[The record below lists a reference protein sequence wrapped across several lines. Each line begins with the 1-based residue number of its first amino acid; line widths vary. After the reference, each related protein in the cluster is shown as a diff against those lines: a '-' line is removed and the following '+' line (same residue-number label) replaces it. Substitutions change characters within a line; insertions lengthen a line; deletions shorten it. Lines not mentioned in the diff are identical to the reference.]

1 MSGKYLKAVTARL
14 FTAAMFICFLC
25 GGAWTDADRVWDF
38 NIPRQNV
45 VSALTALTEK
55 TGTQLLFPYE
65 KVRSQQA
72 NPLIGRYTLARAL
85 EILLHGTG
93 LSGGVTGSGVITI
106 SLDPSTTTSRE
117 PGDSMNTTTNKKNDL
132 FAGLAAAVIS
142 VFATNGA
149 VAQTPE
155 AAQAMTRGLEEIVV
169 TAQRREA
176 SLQEVALS
184 VRAVTS
190 EELLRVGAT
199 GIEDYAS
206 LVPGLNLIQQGGPGR
221 TQIEM
226 RGVTVGNMRD
236 DRPEFRPT
244 VGVYLDDAPIAAQ
257 TINANI
263 ALMDL
268 ERIEVMRGP
277 QATLYGA
284 GSLSGT
290 IRMISAKPK
299 LDEYSGQVRAGGSFT
314 EHGGGN
320 YEFSGI
326 FNAPLIE
333 NELGLRAVG
342 FYRDEAG
349 YIDSPLL
356 GEENT
361 NDNQDIGGRVALRYE
376 PTDFFRLDA
385 SIGYQ
390 ETDID
395 SLFEYYEEAGELNTQ
410 NAMPTPHD
418 AHNLVA
424 SLVAEVDFGAATLTS
439 ATSYFGANAKF
450 YQDGSVFTDFITGV
464 FPDPFLVA
472 FSTFYDLDEFTEEL
486 RLVSNDEGN
495 VTWIGG
501 VLFQQ
506 QNHDF
511 GQDMPV
517 PGIDDFSGLPSE
529 DFQSQP
535 DNVYRSR
542 IDIETTQLSLFGE
555 ASIKLFDRLTLKGGL
570 RWFYAAQ
577 DSTVFFAG
585 PLAFPNIGTSAA
597 ESSENGVNPTV
608 NVSWQFDEDRMIYVQ
623 AARGFRLG
631 GINQPIP
638 DALCGADLIAAGFT
652 DPQPSFKSDN
662 LWNYEIGTKT
672 SWFDDRLRVNASG
685 YLIDWEDPAYV
696 VGFACGFSLIVNAGQ
711 FDITGFE
718 LDAEAELAE
727 GLVSRLGLSYTDSQ
741 LGEDVPLIN
750 GVDGDRTPYS
760 PQFTL
765 SASVDYDFP
774 IGLFGGG
781 YMGFVHGDV
790 RWVDERITRIPGDP
804 KDSTGWGGL
813 FNLAAYGEGNL
824 RAGVYS
830 DAWRLELYVQNL
842 WDERPEL
849 SKRTWPY
856 SEFPGTPIVTLR
868 PRTFGIQVS
877 RNF

>member
-1 MSGKYLKAVTARL
+1 MLK
-14 FTAAMFICFLC
+14 
-25 GGAWTDADRVWDF
+25 
-38 NIPRQNV
+38 Q
-45 VSALTALTEK
+45 
-55 TGTQLLFPYE
+55 
-65 KVRSQQA
+65 
-72 NPLIGRYTLARAL
+72 AL
-85 EILLHGTG
+85 EILLRGTG
-93 LSGGVTGSGVITI
+93 LSGSITGSGVITI
-106 SLDPSTTTSRE
+106 SLDPSTTSRE
-117 PGDSMNTTTNKKNDL
+117 VGEPMRTTKKNEL
-132 FAGLAAAVIS
+132 FAGLAAAVLS
-142 VFATNGA
+142 VFAANGA
-149 VAQTPE
+149 VGQTE
-155 AAQAMTRGLEEIVV
+155 ADAQAIGDRGLEEIVV
-169 TAQRREA
+169 TAQRRET

-190 EELLRVGAT
+190 EELQRVGAN

-244 VGVYLDDAPIAAQ
+244 VGVYLDEAPIAAQ
-257 TINANI
+257 TINANV

-290 IRMISAKPK
+290 IRMISAKPD
-299 LDEYSGQVRAGGSFT
+299 LDEFSGQARAGGSYT

-320 YEFSGI
+320 FEFSGI
-326 FNAPLIE
+326 ANAPLIE
-333 NELGLRAVG
+333 DELALRAVG

-356 GEENT
+356 DEENV
-361 NDNQDIGGRVALRYE
+361 NDNRDIGGRLALRYE
-376 PTDFFRLDA
+376 PTDYFLLDA

-395 SLFEYYEEAGELNTQ
+395 SLFEFYEEAGELNTQ

-418 AHNLVA
+418 ADVMIA
-424 SLVAEVDFGAATLTS
+424 SLVAEIDFGAATMTS
-439 ATSYFGANAKF
+439 ATSYFGADAKF

-486 RLVSNDEGN
+486 RFVSNDEGR

-501 VLFQQ
+501 LLFQQ

-529 DFQSQP
+529 DFLSQP
-535 DNVYRSR
+535 DNVYSSR
-542 IDIETTQLSLFGE
+542 IDIETTQLSVFGE
-555 ASIKLFDRLTLKGGL
+555 ASITFFDRLTVKGGL

-597 ESSENGVNPTV
+597 ENSENGVNPTV
-608 NVSWQFDEDRMIYVQ
+608 NVSWQFDDYRMVYVQ

-638 DALCGADLIAAGFT
+638 DALCGGDLAAAGFT
-652 DPQPSFKSDN
+652 DPQPSFGSDN
-662 LWNYEIGTKT
+662 LWNYEIGAKT
-672 SWFDDRLRVNASG
+672 SWLDDRLRVNASG

-711 FDITGFE
+711 FDIMGFE
-718 LDAEAELAE
+718 LDAEAELAD
-727 GLVSRLGLSYTDSQ
+727 GLVSRLGVSYTDSE
-741 LGEDVPLIN
+741 LGEDVPLVN
-750 GVDGDRTPYS
+750 GFNGDATPYS
-760 PQFTL
+760 PQFTASL
-765 SASVDYDFP
+765 SLDYDFP
-774 IGLFGGG
+774 IALLGGG

-790 RWVDERITRIPGDP
+790 RWVDDRITRFPGDP
-804 KDSTGWGGL
+804 KESTGWGGL
-813 FNLAAYGEGNL
+813 FNLSSYGEGNL

-830 DAWRLELYVQNL
+830 DAWRLELYVMNL

-868 PRTFGIQVS
+868 PRTFGVQLS
-877 RNF
+877 REF

>member
-1 MSGKYLKAVTARL
+1 MSRGYLKAVAARL
-14 FTAAMFICFLC
+14 LLAGCCVCFLC
-25 GGAWTDADRVWDF
+25 GGAWTDRDRVWDF

-45 VSALTALTEK
+45 VSALTALTEE

-65 KVRSQQA
+65 TVRSQQA
-72 NPLIGRYTLARAL
+72 NPLVGRYTLARAL
-85 EILLHGTG
+85 EVLLRGTG
-93 LSGGVTGSGVITI
+93 LSGGVTGGGVITI

-117 PGDSMNTTTNKKNDL
+117 PGEAMNTTNKKSDL
-132 FAGLAAAVIS
+132 FAGLAAAVLS

-149 VAQTPE
+149 VGQTPE
-155 AAQAMTRGLEEIVV
+155 EAQAATRGLEEIVV
-169 TAQRREA
+169 TAQRRET

-190 EELLRVGAT
+190 EELQRTGAS
-199 GIEDYAS
+199 GIEDYAG

-257 TINANI
+257 TINANV

-290 IRMISAKPK
+290 IRMITAKPK
-299 LDEYSGQVRAGGSFT
+299 LDEYSGQVRAGGSVT

-320 YEFSGI
+320 YEFSAIG
-326 FNAPLIE
+326 NAPLIE
-333 NELGLRAVG
+333 DELALRAVG

-349 YIDSPLL
+349 YIDSPVLDD
-356 GEENT
+356 ENV
-361 NDNQDIGGRVALRYE
+361 NDNRDVGGRLAFRYE
-376 PTDFFRLDA
+376 PTDYFLLDA

-390 ETDID
+390 DTEIG
-395 SLFEYYEEAGELNTQ
+395 SAFEYYEEAGELNTQ
-410 NAMPTPHD
+410 NAMPTPTD
-418 AHNLVA
+418 ADVMVA
-424 SLVAEVDFGAATLTS
+424 SLVAEIDFGAATMTS
-439 ATSYFGANAKF
+439 ATSYFGADSKF

-464 FPDPFLVA
+464 FPDQFLVG

-486 RLVSNDEGN
+486 RFVSNDNGRI
-495 VTWIGG
+495 TWIGG
-501 VLFQQ
+501 LLFQQ

-517 PGIDDFSGLPSE
+517 PGIDDVSGIPSE
-529 DFQSQP
+529 DFLSEP
-535 DNVYRSR
+535 DLIYSSR
-542 IDIETTQLSLFGE
+542 IALETTQLSLFGE
-555 ASIKLFDRLTLKGGL
+555 ASITFFDRLTVKGGL

-577 DSTVFFAG
+577 DSEVFFAG
-585 PLAFPNIGTSAA
+585 PLAFPNIGTIAD
-597 ESSENGVNPTV
+597 EHSENGVNPTV
-608 NVSWQFDEDRMIYVQ
+608 NVSWQFDDDRMVYFQ

-631 GINQPIP
+631 GINQPI
-638 DALCGADLIAAGFT
+638 AEVLCAADLAAANL
-652 DPQPSFKSDN
+652 DSAPPSFDSDS
-662 LWNYEIGTKT
+662 LWNYEIGLKS
-672 SWFDDRLRVNASG
+672 SWLDDRLRVNASG
-685 YLIDWEDPAYV
+685 YIIDWKDPAYIV
-696 VGFACGFSLIVNAGQ
+696 SLACGMSLIVNAGQ
-711 FDITGFE
+711 FDIAGFE
-718 LDAEAELAE
+718 LDAEAELAD
-727 GLVSRLGLSYTDSQ
+727 GLVTRLGLSYTDSE

-750 GVDGDRTPYS
+750 GVEGDRTPYS
-760 PQFTL
+760 PQFTV
-765 SASVDYDFP
+765 SASMDYDFP

-790 RWVDERITRIPGDP
+790 RWVDERITRFPGDP
-804 KDSTGWGGL
+804 RESTGWGGL
-813 FNLAAYGEGNL
+813 FNLDPYGEGNL

-830 DAWRLELYVQNL
+830 NTWRLELYIQNV

-849 SKRTWPY
+849 SKRSWPY
-856 SEFPGTPIVTLR
+856 SQFPGTPIVTLR

-877 RNF
+877 RDF